1 MEKRIRGD
9 ILYAAG
15 THENLEDTMVKNVL
29 VPVADGT
36 EELEA
41 VCIVDVLRR
50 SGASVIMASVDK
62 MEVVGSKGVRLVAD
76 QLLSAC
82 LGTTYDLIVL
92 PGGMPGA
99 ERLRDARELIE
110 LVKEQARAGR
120 YYGAIC
126 AAPAVA
132 LYPHGLLDG
141 RKATCHPNFAHLAE
155 GVDLVDAAVVID
167 RNCIT
172 SRGAGTAPEF
182 ALTLVELL
190 HGKEK
195 AREVAQ
201 GMVFT
206 REW

>member
-1 MEKRIRGD
+1 MAK
-9 ILYAAG
+9 
-15 THENLEDTMVKNVL
+15 KVL
-29 VPVADGT
+29 VPIADGT

-50 SGASVIMASVDK
+50 SGANVILTAIDK
-62 MEVVGSKGVRLVAD
+62 LEVVASKGVRLVAD
-76 QLLSAC
+76 QLLKAC
-82 LGTTYDLIVL
+82 LDTEYDLIVL
-92 PGGMPGA
+92 PGGMPGS
-99 ERLRDARELIE
+99 ERLRDAHELME
-110 LVKEQARAGR
+110 LVKEQARAHR
-120 YYGAIC
+120 LYGAIC

-132 LYPHGLLDG
+132 LYPHGLLEG

-155 GVDLVDAAVVID
+155 GVDLIDAAVVID

-190 HGKEK
+190 YGKEK

-201 GMVFT
+201 GMVYT
-206 REW
+206 RDW